1 MIKSMPELSEQDAAE
16 LIRQLQQELRQT
28 NHEVLLLNLEME
40 KRVDERTAALEAAN
54 KELEAFSYSVS
65 HDLRAPLRA
74 IDNFAKIL
82 SEDYAAELPAPAQD
96 LLNRIVRSAG
106 RMGRMIEDLL
116 RLARLGGQP
125 LVKRRINLHSLA
137 GEVFEELRA
146 SEPQRQI
153 EFQLQDLPEAI
164 GDLALLKQVL
174 FNLLSNAFK
183 FTRGR
188 EKPHIEVGSKLQKG
202 ERVYFVRDNGAGFD
216 MEHARG
222 LFRVFQR
229 LHSEAEFEGTG
240 VGLSIVHRIIQ
251 RHGGRIW
258 AEAAIDKG
266 ATFYFTLPD
275 TSLQN

>member
-1 MIKSMPELSEQDAAE
+1 MIKSMPELSVEDAE
-16 LIRQLQQELRQT
+16 DLIRQLQQELRQT

-82 SEDYAAELPAPAQD
+82 SEDYAAELPPPAQD
-96 LLNRIVRSAG
+96 LLNRIVKSAG

-125 LVKRRINLHSLA
+125 LVKRRINLRSLA
-137 GEVFEELRA
+137 KEVFEELRA
-146 SEPQRQI
+146 AEPERQI
-153 EFQLQDLPEAI
+153 DFQLQDLPEAI

-188 EKPHIEVGSKLQKG
+188 ETPRIEVGSKLQKG

-216 MEHARG
+216 MEHARS

-251 RHGGRIW
+251 RHGGSIW
-258 AEAAIDKG
+258 ADAAIDKG

-275 TSLQN
+275 TSLTS